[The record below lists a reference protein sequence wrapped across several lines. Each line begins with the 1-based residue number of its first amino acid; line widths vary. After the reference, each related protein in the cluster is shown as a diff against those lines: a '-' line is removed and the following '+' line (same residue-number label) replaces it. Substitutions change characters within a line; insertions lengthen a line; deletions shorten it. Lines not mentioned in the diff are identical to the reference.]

1 MAWYVV
7 KLLLLLPLIAAMIWG
22 SLKLTQIV
30 QNRVSHGGRGKG
42 NSQRAV
48 RIIETTMLSPALKLA
63 VLEFHGREILVSVS
77 RAGLTRLAEA
87 PARAPFATASD
98 GAFESSFE

>member
-7 KLLLLLPLIAAMIWG
+7 KLVLLLPLIAGMIWG
-22 SLKLTQIV
+22 SLKFTQIM
-30 QNRVSHGGRGKG
+30 QARVGTKPAG
-42 NSQRAV
+42 QRAV
-48 RIIETTMLSPALKLA
+48 RIVETTMLSPTLKLA

-87 PARAPFATASD
+87 PGRAPLDPRFD
-98 GAFESSFE
+98 